1 MILLRIVLLSLP
13 LMMLYGCS
21 ASPPTRYYILD
32 SVAAAQGGAAATA
45 APGSGP
51 LVRLEPV
58 VIPPELDRL
67 ELVTRS
73 GPYRLR
79 ISDSER
85 WAAPLDDQIRQV
97 LSQDLAERLPP
108 HFLADPNEPATSA
121 PRRLLSIEISEFYS
135 NGACSTTL
143 RAEWTLRSPAGG
155 SEHGSETVGPTSTA
169 PCTAIGF
176 EVPAA
181 MSSALAALAD
191 RLTDVLKR
199 LSSNTSKD

>member
-85 WAAPLDDQIRQV
+85 WAAPLDDQIRRV

-108 HFLADPNEPATSA
+108 HFV
-121 PRRLLSIEISEFYS
+121 
-135 NGACSTTL
+135 
-143 RAEWTLRSPAGG
+143 GG
-155 SEHGSETVGPTSTA
+155 PE
-169 PCTAIGF
+169 
-176 EVPAA
+176 
-181 MSSALAALAD
+181 
-191 RLTDVLKR
+191 
-199 LSSNTSKD
+199 